1 MWDTAGQQ
9 EYDGLRPMTYPS
21 TDVFVICF
29 SVLKRESLANVTD
42 KWMPELSPFTAGR
55 KTPVVLVGNM
65 IDLRQ
70 HTQETHQ
77 VTLPPVALHS

>member
-1 MWDTAGQQ
+1 MWDTAGQAA
-9 EYDGLRPMTYPS
+9 YKRLRPMSYPS

-29 SVLKRESLANVTD
+29 SVVSRESLLHVTGE
-42 KWMPELSPFTAGR
+42 WMPELTAFTAGR

-70 HTQETHQ
+70 QTQETHQ